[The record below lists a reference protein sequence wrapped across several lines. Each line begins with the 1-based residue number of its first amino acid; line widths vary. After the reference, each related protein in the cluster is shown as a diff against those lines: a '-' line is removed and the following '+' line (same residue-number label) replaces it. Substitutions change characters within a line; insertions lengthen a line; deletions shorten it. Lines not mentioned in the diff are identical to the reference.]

1 MLINMS
7 PCNSTMEDELSSIMD
22 ALAKAAVSEI
32 TKLFS
37 EGSATLRLQI
47 TRSLKE
53 KEAMKTRMKVMRR
66 ELFSLRL
73 QTRSNASRA
82 ASRLALARANICR
95 PWTKPLGNEDFED
108 FGDHSTQRGAISES
122 LHAPGSSHM
131 SSHSEELRI
140 LGINGEG
147 EGSLAVDGRDAL
159 FTASE
164 VEALSPLSADHSVT
178 KSLERGERL
187 VCREELTVQQTPD
200 TILIKDEED
209 IGGAMPALED
219 CDDFEDRSTKRGATS
234 DSLHVDA
241 PGSSHMSSHSE
252 ELWILSVAGKGEG
265 PLAVDGHDTLFT
277 ASDLEARNSLPADHS
292 VAKSLERG
300 EWLVHL
306 EELTEHRSGRKGRP
320 CVLFG
325 KGFPDNTKKTIP
337 MITHTGEK
345 PYGCYQCTKR
355 FQKKA
360 NLKAHMRTHS
370 LQVKPYR
377 CDQCMKSFVT
387 SAHLKAHMRTHSGE
401 KPYSC
406 DQCMRRFGRSSD
418 LKRHMSTHSLQ
429 VKPYRCDQC
438 MKSFVTSSHL
448 KVHLRIHSGE
458 KPYRCNQ
465 CMKSFIVGSQ
475 LKSHIRTHTGEK
487 PFVCLQCNAS
497 FGDRSTLARHMRK
510 HKGNEVL

>member
-1 MLINMS
+1 MLMNMS

-53 KEAMKTRMKVMRR
+53 NEAMKTRMKVMRR

-82 ASRLALARANICR
+82 ASRLALARAIICR
-95 PWTKPLGNEDFED
+95 PRTKPLGNEDCED
-108 FGDHSTQRGAISES
+108 FGDNSTQRGAISES

-131 SSHSEELRI
+131 SSHSEELRT
-140 LGINGEG
+140 LGIHGEG
-147 EGSLAVDGRDAL
+147 EGSLAVDGHDAL

-200 TILIKDEED
+200 TILIKEEED

-234 DSLHVDA
+234 DVLHVDA

-252 ELWILSVAGKGEG
+252 ELRILSVAGKGEA
-265 PLAVDGHDTLFT
+265 PLAVDGHDTLFS

-370 LQVKPYR
+370 
-377 CDQCMKSFVT
+377 
-387 SAHLKAHMRTHSGE
+387 GE

-406 DQCMRRFGRSSD
+406 DQCMRRFGRSSH

-438 MKSFVTSSHL
+438 MKSFGTSSHL

-458 KPYRCNQ
+458 KPYSCNH

-475 LKSHIRTHTGEK
+475 LKIHIRTHSGEK
-487 PFVCLQCNAS
+487 PCVCLQCNAS
-497 FGDRSTLARHMRK
+497 FGDPSHLARHMLK
-510 HKGNEVL
+510 HRGNEVL